1 MAVDVS
7 PVCPGD
13 GSECFL
19 QMEQTVDMVLD
30 IERSKRPSSNAD
42 LDILVPERPS
52 SPSYPLEQPRLY
64 ADRTFTGYGQ
74 EHGGVHTVLQ
84 NPSPDASI
92 TLVYLESLPWFM
104 KPYVHTLRATITPVD
119 PASASQYG
127 IRDMHYRPALDRA
140 RSTQLELLLAIPPSS
155 ILTLTYEFEKAILR
169 YTEYPPDANRGFD
182 IPPAIIRLFPANNET
197 TSPSSYMRTTSL
209 LLPLPTPDF
218 SMPYN
223 VIILTS
229 TVIALGFGSVFNLM
243 VRRFVGADE
252 NVGVGGGVLRD
263 GVSRIVQ
270 AIRARMMDRGKK
282 NV

>member
-1 MAVDVS
+1 MLIRTAA
-7 PVCPGD
+7 
-13 GSECFL
+13 
-19 QMEQTVDMVLD
+19 
-30 IERSKRPSSNAD
+30 NAD
-42 LDILVPERPS
+42 LDILVPERSS

-84 NPSPDASI
+84 NPSPDVSI

-104 KPYVHTLRATITPVD
+104 KPYVHTLHATITPVD

-127 IRDMHYRPALDRA
+127 IRDMYYRPALDRA

-155 ILTLTYEFEKAILR
+155 VLTLTYEFEKAILR

-218 SMPYN
+218 
-223 VIILTS
+223 I
-229 TVIALGFGSVFNLM
+229 IALGFGSVFNLM

-252 NVGVGGGVLRD
+252 HVGVGGGVLRD
-263 GVSRIVQ
+263 RISWIVQ
-270 AIRARMMDRGKK
+270 AIRARTMDRGKK